1 MKNRHTKQWER
12 DKLEMFRQRCR
23 DSGLKI
29 TPQRLIVYQ
38 TLLGTDQHPSAEQV
52 YSKVRK
58 KMPSVSFDTVNRTL
72 ATLARIGAAFIVE
85 GTGQPRRF
93 DGGLEDHQHF
103 RCVRCDKIFDFH
115 HPPFDNIE
123 EPDGLGRGFKILRKT
138 VYLEGICDKC
148 MKQDD

>member
-1 MKNRHTKQWER
+1 MKNRRTKQWER
-12 DKLEMFRQRCR
+12 DRLEMFRQRCR

-38 TLLGTDQHPSAEQV
+38 ALLRTDQHPAAEQI
-52 YSKVRK
+52 YRQVRRQ
-58 KMPSVSFDTVNRTL
+58 MPNMSFDTVNRTL

-93 DGGLEDHQHF
+93 DGGMEDHQHF
-103 RCVRCDKIFDFH
+103 RCLRCDKIFDFH

-123 EPDGLGRGFKILRKT
+123 EPKGLGKKFKILRKT
-138 VYLEGICDKC
+138 VYLEGLCDKC
-148 MKQDD
+148 IGLEK